1 MAEKTLSIRLGLNDK
16 QFQSAL
22 RGVRKSIKKLPGQM
36 KQVGS
41 SMTRSL
47 TLPLAALGAGA
58 VKLASDFEET
68 NAKFNTVFS
77 SMQGKANETAKNFQ
91 QNFGLSSRAAKQLLG
106 DTGDLLVGFGFQ
118 EEAALNLS
126 DQVNKLAVD
135 LASFTNFE
143 GGAEGASKALTKA
156 LVGETE
162 AAKGLGIVI
171 RQNTT
176 EYKERVAAI
185 QKEQGVSV
193 LQAKAL
199 ANLQIATEQSG
210 KAIGDFARTSGSF
223 ANQSRILKGNLEDL
237 GVQLGTALLPIAMKA
252 VNGFQ
257 KLVGAIKS
265 ASPEAKRIAI
275 TVGILVAALGP
286 ALSLIGSI
294 SAAFALL
301 TSPIGLA
308 IAAITGIVAAFLFV
322 RENYDAFAE
331 RLGDWSWWKNAILEA
346 IKFLIE
352 FNPLNLV
359 IDGFNGI
366 LEFFGK
372 NTIPNPFED
381 MIEGIDDLKDDTKTY
396 ENEFTSFTDA
406 VKNQAKE
413 AAGALNLLGGAMGV
427 GTGGAGAG
435 ASTPSSGGGPARMEA
450 IQAGPISTNLG
461 TGFENADTTVRTV
474 TEEVERFG
482 TKFVEVMGQVQ
493 EIGNQVFGALS
504 ELSASLFAQ
513 QMLEIEQRQE
523 REVASANSQLER
535 ELSALESD
543 HEFTKIKEERRKKML
558 ANMTAE
564 ERKAFLAEQ
573 DFNNKRAKL
582 EEDSAIKIAG
592 INQKAAEE
600 KNRIAVRQAKIQ
612 KIADLFSVA
621 SSTASA
627 IAKSVAASPLTGGM
641 PMAGV
646 AAGIGAAQATAILA
660 APLPALAQGGLAFG
674 PTQAIVGDNFGAGVN
689 PEVIAP
695 LDKLKGMLSMETVNV
710 VGTISGED
718 IVLASDRYNTRA
730 NRSF

>member
-22 RGVRKSIKKLPGQM
+22 RGVSKSIKKLPGQM

-47 TLPLAALGAGA
+47 TLPLAALGAGTI
-58 VKLASDFEET
+58 KLASDFEET

-77 SMQGKANETAKNFQ
+77 SMQGKANETAKNLQ
-91 QNFGLSSRAAKQLLG
+91 QNFGLSSRASKQLLG

-126 DQVNKLAVD
+126 DQVNRLAVD

-156 LVGETE
+156 LLGETE
-162 AAKGLGIVI
+162 SAKSLGIVI
-171 RQNTT
+171 RQNTA

-185 QKEQGVSV
+185 QEEQGVSE
-193 LQAKAL
+193 LQAKAM

-210 KAIGDFARTSGSF
+210 KAIGDFSRTSGSF
-223 ANQSRILKGNLEDL
+223 ANQSRILKANLEDVGVEL
-237 GVQLGTALLPIAMKA
+237 GQALLPIAMKA
-252 VNGFQ
+252 IGFFQ
-257 KLVGAIKS
+257 QLVGAIRS
-265 ASPEAKRIAI
+265 ASPEAKRIAV

-294 SAAFALL
+294 STAFALL
-301 TSPIGLA
+301 TGPVGIAIG
-308 IAAITGIVAAFLFV
+308 AITAIVAAFIYV

-372 NTIPNPFED
+372 NTIPNPFEA
-381 MIEGIDDLKDDTKTY
+381 MQEGIDDLKVETKEY
-396 ENEFTSFTDA
+396 KNEFGSFTDA

-413 AAGALNLLGGAMGV
+413 AADAMNLLGGSMGV
-427 GTGGAGAG
+427 GTGG
-435 ASTPSSGGGPARMEA
+435 SGGGGSTASLGGGGFTPQQAPEAVDPIKPIITSATESEPIVAQLFDTIEEGTIRTNESAITTSQNFDVVIGNLQNGLSQFADVGGKVFSAFNNLIQASFKKRNKELDNYYKRELENINSSQRTEEQKAAAILTLDKDVAEKRKEIMKKEARMEKAQA
-450 IQAGPISTNLG
+450 IMSATIST
-461 TGFENADTTVRTV
+461 
-474 TEEVERFG
+474 
-482 TKFVEVMGQVQ
+482 
-493 EIGNQVFGALS
+493 
-504 ELSASLFAQ
+504 
-513 QMLEIEQRQE
+513 
-523 REVASANSQLER
+523 
-535 ELSALESD
+535 
-543 HEFTKIKEERRKKML
+543 
-558 ANMTAE
+558 
-564 ERKAFLAEQ
+564 
-573 DFNNKRAKL
+573 
-582 EEDSAIKIAG
+582 
-592 INQKAAEE
+592 AA
-600 KNRIAVRQAKIQ
+600 A
-612 KIADLFSVA
+612 
-621 SSTASA
+621 
-627 IAKSVAASPLTGGM
+627 VAAALPNIPLSIIIGGLG
-641 PMAGV
+641 AGQIATIV
-646 AAGIGAAQATAILA
+646 AT
-660 APLPALAQGGLAFG
+660 PLPTLAQGGLAFG